1 MKRAA
6 LLVMAILVMSSSMS
20 AFAMEKMEKDECLTR
35 SMNCKTEVDDI
46 QKKVKKLNAEINK
59 GSKVYTAE
67 ELRSLNKKLKEV
79 NALIDS
85 MNKPGK

>member
-1 MKRAA
+1 MKKAA
-6 LLVMAILVMSSSMS
+6 LFTMAVLIMSISVP
-20 AFAMEKMEKDECLTR
+20 AFAMEKMEKDECLTM

-67 ELRSLNKKLKEV
+67 ELKSLNKKLKEV

>member
-1 MKRAA
+1 MKKAA
-6 LLVMAILVMSSSMS
+6 LFVVAVLVMSISLPS
-20 AFAMEKMEKDECLTR
+20 FAMEKMEKDECLTM
-35 SMNCKTEVDDI
+35 SINCKSEVDDI
-46 QKKVKKLNAEINK
+46 QKKVKKLNAEIKK

-67 ELRSLNKKLKEV
+67 ELKSLNNKLKEV